1 MYRNTT
7 DSTLSRQ
14 EIKRK
19 VQDIV
24 KTIPGGLGP
33 WPATY
38 VRGAWTPAV
47 NADWLTSSTI
57 LVKLNPAG
65 VFLAWPLN
73 FGFPD
78 IYTGLPEV

>member
-1 MYRNTT
+1 M
-7 DSTLSRQ
+7 
-14 EIKRK
+14 
-19 VQDIV
+19 

-57 LVKLNPAG
+57 LVKLNLAG